1 MAENKRYKNVKI
13 VRETTFKTYDVDRW
27 AKMVVNA
34 MQALGVWDAGYMV
47 TVRLLATSLAV
58 YQKAYL
64 DVMRDGVTVED
75 ITKDTAKIKVN
86 PAEQVR
92 LANLNAIEKYL
103 NKLGLVP
110 AINSKGLPL
119 SALPDTENDSD
130 SKDPILELQRAMQKY
145 DIPVIHQHNRKPEA

>member
-1 MAENKRYKNVKI
+1 M
-13 VRETTFKTYDVDRW
+13 
-27 AKMVVNA
+27 
-34 MQALGVWDAGYMV
+34 
-47 TVRLLATSLAV
+47 
-58 YQKAYL
+58 
-64 DVMRDGVTVED
+64 
-75 ITKDTAKIKVN
+75 
-86 PAEQVR
+86 
-92 LANLNAIEKYL
+92 ANLNAIEKYL